1 MGTQDR
7 AAMKKILVSNDD
19 GIRAPGLL
27 AVAKA
32 LNETNRYEIRVA
44 APEEEQSAKSHSI
57 TLRGTLTVRRYE
69 LPGELVDIPA
79 YMVTGTPA
87 DCVKVALNTQLCEG
101 WRPDLVISG
110 INRGLNTGL
119 NVHYSGTV
127 AAAREAN
134 ICSIPAI
141 AASMDCR
148 QHCNDG
154 YFALGRALVEL
165 VDAVF
170 QDMGEH
176 GDEWARTI
184 LNVNAPNPTKGETRG
199 WKLTQQGRAI
209 FKDDYSPH
217 SEEKDEEGNIILR
230 RFSIHGAYEVNETD
244 VAMDSAAVQ
253 EGYYSVTP
261 LPLQYLRTPA
271 LGLEN
276 WPLFQANK

>member
-119 NVHYSGTV
+119 NVHYSGTC

-134 ICSIPAI
+134 ICGIPAI
-141 AASMDCR
+141 AVSMDCR
-148 QHCNDG
+148 KHCDEG
-154 YFALGRALVEL
+154 YYALGRVLVEL
-165 VDAVF
+165 VEAVLE
-170 QDMGEH
+170 DMTVHPE
-176 GDEWARTI
+176 EWARTI
-184 LNVNAPNPTKGETRG
+184 LNVNGPNLSQTESRG

-209 FKDDYSPH
+209 FKDDYVPH
-217 SEEKDEEGNIILR
+217 SEERTDDGQLILR
-230 RFSIHGAYEVNETD
+230 RFSIHGAYEVNERNIE
-244 VAMDSAAVQ
+244 MDSAAVK
-253 EGYYSVTP
+253 EGFLSVTV

-271 LGLEN
+271 LTLEE
-276 WPLFQANK
+276 WPIFSS